1 MAAPKKKV
9 SITRKHRRHAK
20 WQRIKLT
27 KIENFM
33 NIVKCDNCGKEK
45 LAHRV
50 CPNCGYYKGKQVITI
65 KTKSKEKILEA

>member
-20 WQRIKLT
+20 WQSIKLK
-27 KIENFM
+27 KISNM
-33 NIVKCDNCGKEK
+33 ITLVKCDNCGSEK

-50 CPNCGYYKGKQVITI
+50 CPNCGYYKWKQIITI
-65 KTKSKEKILEA
+65 KTKSKEKLLEA